1 MGKAILCY
9 EIMPESLEDVDKVEA
24 GLKKLNP
31 NKMQKKPFAFGLSVF
46 EVTFVIDDSA
56 GASNKTDELE
66 KNLEGLKGVGSVKN
80 TAVTLA

>member
-9 EIMPESLEDVDKVEA
+9 EIMPESAEAVEIVEA

-31 NKMQKKPFAFGLSVF
+31 DKMQKKPFAFGLSVF
-46 EVTFVIDDSA
+46 EVTFVIEDEA
-56 GASNKTDELE
+56 GADTDAID
-66 KNLEGLKGVGSVKN
+66 KKLEGIKGVGSVKN

>member
-9 EIMPESLEDVDKVEA
+9 EIMPESVDAMGEVEA

-31 NKMQKKPFAFGLSVF
+31 SKMEKKPFAFGLSAF
-46 EVTFVIDDSA
+46 EVTFVIEDEA
-56 GASNKTDELE
+56 GADTDIID
-66 KNLEGLKGVGSVKN
+66 KKLEGIKGVGSVKN